1 MPTRGQQALGI
12 EGLYLHSLARAE
24 TGADDDLEV
33 LAYVTGDDIP
43 VFLLDI
49 CFAGEPLRLTN
60 PERVE
65 LAECSR
71 RSRPSIARARGLRSS
86 NLGTRAMVKATR
98 RGQRLLQAAKE
109 ALAIAKGEAERGATV
124 VRAPSDIDV
133 KAIRRSLGS
142 PNRSFEQVRLLRCA
156 DS

>member
-1 MPTRGQQALGI
+1 MTVQDERMHAIVETQTFAQGATRAAVSGAVLDRVIDCVAATPRRGQQALGI

-33 LAYVTGDDIP
+33 LAFVAGDDIP

-65 LAECSR
+65 LAETLAEIATEYRASA
-71 RSRPSIARARGLRSS
+71 RSKIIQFRKARDG
-86 NLGTRAMVKATR
+86 
-98 RGQRLLQAAKE
+98 
-109 ALAIAKGEAERGATV
+109 KG
-124 VRAPSDIDV
+124 D
-133 KAIRRSLGS
+133 
-142 PNRSFEQVRLLRCA
+142 
-156 DS
+156 